1 MKRYL
6 DIAAVVFM
14 VIIAPVAFAANKTAA
29 MDATCSPFQSI
40 PVFTHEVPSPESVL
54 GFSIGAQEVTSDQLN
69 HYLNVIDT
77 ASARVVAGTA
87 ATSVEGR
94 PLR

>member
-6 DIAAVVFM
+6 DVVAVVFL
-14 VIIAPVAFAANKTAA
+14 VIIAPVTLAANKTAPT
-29 MDATCSPFQSI
+29 TCLPFQSM
-40 PVFTHEVPSPESVL
+40 PVFTDEIPTPESVL